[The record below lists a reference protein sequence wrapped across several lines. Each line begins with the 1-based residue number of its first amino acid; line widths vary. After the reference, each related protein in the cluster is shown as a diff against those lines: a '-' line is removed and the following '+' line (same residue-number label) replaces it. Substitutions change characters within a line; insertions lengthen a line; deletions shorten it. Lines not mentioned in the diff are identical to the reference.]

1 MDHVSKTM
9 NPSFD
14 DAIDAVTAVPEI
26 GLLIPCN
33 VTLEAYRNTT
43 RIRILNSREM
53 LGGAGLPDTLELAE
67 DAGQWVE
74 RVATSLQG

>member
-14 DAIDAVTAVPEI
+14 DAIDAVTALPEI

-33 VTLEAYRNTT
+33 VEAYRNTT

-53 LGGAGLPDTLELAE
+53 LGGAGLPDTLELAK

-74 RVATSLQG
+74 RVATALQG